1 VLGLSLAVGGVG
13 GWQDADVFAKRGI
26 YVETDQGVSEMRQ
39 YAEARPLVDSSFQPA
54 SGASQQAQGA
64 SDGRSQPS
72 ATGVMRAYRYVFP
85 NSLQAPRAKV
95 ILSFVINMPGYRS
108 DGLVAGSQLLF
119 VVGREVDE
127 GRASNYAQMTP
138 KISRMRPN
146 VYLVQS
152 EQFQPAWL
160 KSAYDR
166 LAVAIVGQR
175 PEGYVALIVQ
185 DVSGQPRKL
194 YPVKVFGD

>member
-1 VLGLSLAVGGVG
+1 
-13 GWQDADVFAKRGI
+13 
-26 YVETDQGVSEMRQ
+26 
-39 YAEARPLVDSSFQPA
+39 
-54 SGASQQAQGA
+54 
-64 SDGRSQPS
+64 
-72 ATGVMRAYRYVFP
+72 
-85 NSLQAPRAKV
+85 
-95 ILSFVINMPGYRS
+95 MPGYRS